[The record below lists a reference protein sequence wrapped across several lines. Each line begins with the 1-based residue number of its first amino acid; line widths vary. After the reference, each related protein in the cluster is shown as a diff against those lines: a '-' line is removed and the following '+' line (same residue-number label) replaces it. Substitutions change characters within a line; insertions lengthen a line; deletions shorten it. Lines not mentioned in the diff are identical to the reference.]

1 MNNAS
6 PLTYTYKAFIFRRSV
21 VVRIITIKPSQK
33 NILDTIV
40 RLHVT
45 AFKGFFLS
53 SLHKGFLRQLYRS
66 FIEHESS
73 GLLVAVEDDDTA
85 VGFLAYSWDSR
96 DFYRFMLRR
105 HLISFVWYSFLSFLR
120 KPSIFAKMFGALGM
134 PSKSVRNENYV
145 KIFSIAVDPEYQHQ
159 NVGSLLMQ
167 DLKNRVDFN
176 KYTYITLE
184 TDADDNDYA
193 NSFYQKN
200 GLVLSSRYILLFST
214 RTRLM

>member
-1 MNNAS
+1 M
-6 PLTYTYKAFIFRRSV
+6 
-21 VVRIITIKPSQK
+21 VRVKTIQPSQT

-66 FIEHESS
+66 FIEHERSE
-73 GLLVAVEDDDTA
+73 LLVAVEDDGRA
-85 VGFLAYSWDSR
+85 VGFLACSWDSQ
-96 DFYRFMLRR
+96 DLFRFMLRK
-105 HLISFVWYSFLSFLR
+105 HLLSFMWYSFLSFLR
-120 KPSIFAKMFGALGM
+120 RPSIFAKMFSALGM

-159 NVGSLLMQ
+159 NIGTLLMEE
-167 DLKNRVDFN
+167 LKNRVDFN

-200 GLVLSSRYILLFST
+200 GLVLSSRYITPEGRRMNKYHYRVRPRNEASVP
-214 RTRLM
+214 